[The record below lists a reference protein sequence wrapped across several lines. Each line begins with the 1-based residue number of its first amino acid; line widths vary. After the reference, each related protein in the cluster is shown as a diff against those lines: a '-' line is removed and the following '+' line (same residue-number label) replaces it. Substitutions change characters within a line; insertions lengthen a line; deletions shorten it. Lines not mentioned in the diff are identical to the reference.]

1 MKTGTGTRGHM
12 LPGKFD
18 ELNRVLP
25 LRPIDDDVSLE
36 NAQEMADALALL
48 RDRTVD
54 QEDYLETLSTLIE
67 KYENEHH
74 QIHTADL
81 DPIESLKFLME
92 QNGISTSQLGE
103 ILGQRQL
110 GSKILTGARGLSK
123 SHIVKL
129 AEHFKVSPAVF
140 FQGTQ

>member
-1 MKTGTGTRGHM
+1 MKIGTGTHKSR
-12 LPGKFD
+12 LPGRFN

-25 LRPIDDDVSLE
+25 LRPIDDDVHLE

-48 RDRTVD
+48 QERTVD

-67 KYENEHH
+67 KYEDEHH
-74 QIHTADL
+74 RIETSDL
-81 DPIESLKFLME
+81 DPIEALKFLMA
-92 QNGISTSQLGE
+92 QNKINASQLGE

-129 AEHFKVSPAVF
+129 AEHFKVSPAAFIQVPE
-140 FQGTQ
+140 

>member
-1 MKTGTGTRGHM
+1 MRTGTGIYKSK
-12 LPGKFD
+12 LPNKFD

-48 RDRTVD
+48 RHRTQD

-67 KYENEHH
+67 KYEDEHH
-74 QIHTADL
+74 QIDASDL
-81 DPIESLKFLME
+81 DPIETLKFLMD
-92 QNGISTSQLGE
+92 QNKINASQLGE

-110 GSKILTGARGLSK
+110 GSKILTRTRGLSK

-140 FQGTQ
+140 FKSGK